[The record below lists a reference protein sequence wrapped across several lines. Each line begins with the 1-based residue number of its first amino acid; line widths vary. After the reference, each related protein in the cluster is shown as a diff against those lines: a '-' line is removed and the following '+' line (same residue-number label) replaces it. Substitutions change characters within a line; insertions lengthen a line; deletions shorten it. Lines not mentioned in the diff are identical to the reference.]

1 MIVLT
6 KANFENND
14 TVRSKIKLQRN
25 CVEEFN
31 RPFDVF
37 MLTNSN
43 CKYVEEMGHSYN
55 RVRGIRVGQM
65 MGTFKMFL
73 SLCYFR
79 AASISSHSGS
89 ECSEQLPSQY

>member
-1 MIVLT
+1 
-6 KANFENND
+6 
-14 TVRSKIKLQRN
+14 
-25 CVEEFN
+25 
-31 RPFDVF
+31 
-37 MLTNSN
+37 
-43 CKYVEEMGHSYN
+43 MGHSYN

-79 AASISSHSGS
+79 AVSISSHSWS